1 MDEDDQ
7 KKMTQKRTQMINII
21 GTRKDGK
28 EMRWDEMKDAYGEE
42 WWRWSRHL
50 EGGKLQDKW
59 RKSHN
64 LKCSHT
70 QDKTQN
76 I

>member
-1 MDEDDQ
+1 M
-7 KKMTQKRTQMINII
+7 
-21 GTRKDGK
+21 K
-28 EMRWDEMKDAYGEE
+28 EAYGEDD
-42 WWRWSRHL
+42 WSRHL

-59 RKSHN
+59 RKSRH

-70 QDKTQN
+70 LDKTQN